1 MVGSVVDS
9 AGSRDLVGSVVDST
23 SVRTVVVDGAGSR

>member
-23 SVRTVVVDGAGSR
+23 SVRIVVVDGAGGR